1 MEVRVTAT
9 LGTTLYQTEVKA
21 GKHSII
27 SDEPTDLGGGDTGL
41 NPFEL
46 LASSLATCTAATLRM
61 YMDMKK
67 WEVEQ
72 IVVTVEME
80 DDKLNKTANFNRKIQ
95 FIGGN
100 LGEDQQ
106 KRLLTIAEK
115 CPVHRIITGNVV
127 IATAI
132 NN

>member
-9 LGTTLYQTEVKA
+9 LGNTLYQTEVIA
-21 GKHSII
+21 GKNKII
-27 SDEPTDLGGGDTGL
+27 SDEPLELGGGDTGL

-61 YMDMKK
+61 YLNMKK
-67 WEVEQ
+67 WAVDEI
-72 IVVTVEME
+72 IVQVEME
-80 DDKLNKTANFNRKIQ
+80 DDKPNKVANFKRNIQ
-95 FIGGN
+95 FKGGN
-100 LGEDQQ
+100 LDEDQQ
-106 KRLLTIAEK
+106 KRLLSIAER
-115 CPVHRIITGNVV
+115 CPVHRIIMGDVA